1 MLPPLLLETVLA
13 HLARVFLLYFSDR
26 VLLYAF
32 QYQCTAASCSQ
43 GLCPLLQND
52 AAVYISAVLQHTVER
67 LVAGA
72 LSSCDKADFRSE
84 ASTHMDV
91 KPRHLQVGSV

>member
-1 MLPPLLLETVLA
+1 MLLETVVYLV
-13 HLARVFLLYFSDR
+13 ARICCISMYQFTAVSYCQ
-26 VLLYAF
+26 AF
-32 QYQCTAASCSQ
+32 
-43 GLCPLLQND
+43 CPLLQSD

-72 LSSCDKADFRSE
+72 LASCDKADFRSE

-91 KPRHLQVGSV
+91 KPRHLQVRLVFRSSTT